1 MNILITGG
9 LGYIGGRLAN
19 HLAGQPGYKVTVTTR
34 KNISETIS
42 YQIPSH
48 IQIIHGV
55 SPSSMEEAIGKTDIV
70 IHLAALNEIDSLKR
84 PLEAI
89 QVNVLESFIVLESA
103 IKHKVKK
110 FIYFSTAHVYGA
122 PLRGV
127 ITEKIIPRPVHP
139 YALTHHAFE
148 DFVTAARDNKKIDAL
163 VLRLSN
169 SFGRPSFLSADR
181 WTLLVND
188 LCREAI
194 TKNQMTMK
202 TAGLQQRDFI
212 CLLDVCR
219 AVQYFI
225 ETANEKCLDGVF
237 NLGGNNAMPVI
248 EMANLIK
255 ERVRVLFDKEIM
267 LSAPKASTAEMQEDY
282 LLQYDISKL
291 LSTGFSLKNN
301 IIDEIDNMLLFCNS
315 HFNQEMLSRKSQIHP

>member
-169 SFGRPSFLSADR
+169 SFGPPSFLSADR

-188 LCREAI
+188 LCREAV
-194 TKNQMTMK
+194 TKNQMTLK

-212 CLLDVCR
+212 SLLDTCR

-225 ETANEKCLDGVF
+225 EAEDKKWMDGIF
-237 NLGGNNAMPVI
+237 NLGGHNAMPVI
-248 EMANLIK
+248 DMANLIK
-255 ERVRVLFDKEIM
+255 ERARLLFNKEII
-267 LSAPKASTAEMQEDY
+267 LSVPKALESEMQEDHF
-282 LLQYDISKL
+282 LQYDISKL
-291 LSTGFSLKNN
+291 LASGFSLKNN
-301 IIDEIDNMLLFCNS
+301 IIEEIDNTLLFCSS
-315 HFNQEMLSRKSQIHP
+315 HFNQETIRRKPQINQ